1 MKPESIAIV
10 LLLSLL
16 SINLSGQYIPI
27 VKEGKYWIYQNC
39 FDEDHPVP
47 VSGHAITFQGDTI
60 VNSVSYKKI
69 YRYSLKG
76 SHPCQFPPCFE
87 FELPYQS
94 EGKGLLA
101 LIREDTLQKMI
112 FILPFGSGDIFCE
125 PTEYLLF
132 DFSLAVGDP

>member
-47 VSGHAITFQGDTI
+47 VSGHAITFQE
-60 VNSVSYKKI
+60 NSRRERWDYDSPQ
-69 YRYSLKG
+69 RRWRARTLT
-76 SHPCQFPPCFE
+76 QT
-87 FELPYQS
+87 L
-94 EGKGLLA
+94 EGG
-101 LIREDTLQKMI
+101 
-112 FILPFGSGDIFCE
+112 
-125 PTEYLLF
+125 
-132 DFSLAVGDP
+132 